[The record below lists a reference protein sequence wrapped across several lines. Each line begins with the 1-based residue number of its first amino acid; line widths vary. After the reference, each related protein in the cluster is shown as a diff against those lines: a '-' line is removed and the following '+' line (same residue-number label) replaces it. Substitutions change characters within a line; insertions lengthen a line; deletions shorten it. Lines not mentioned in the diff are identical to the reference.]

1 MIKLMDLLNEGK
13 QVAGKYDKLDTI
25 INNILRA

>member
-1 MIKLMDLLNEGK
+1 LNEGK
-13 QVAGKYDKLDTI
+13 QTLGKYYKLDNI